1 MKFTK
6 MEGAGNDYVYV
17 DLFHGTLPEPPET
30 LSGKVADRHFGIDI
44 QSEF

>member
-17 DLFHGTLPEPPET
+17 DCFSETLPEPPRLLPERFPT
-30 LSGKVADRHFGIDI
+30 GISV
-44 QSEF
+44 SEVTAWF